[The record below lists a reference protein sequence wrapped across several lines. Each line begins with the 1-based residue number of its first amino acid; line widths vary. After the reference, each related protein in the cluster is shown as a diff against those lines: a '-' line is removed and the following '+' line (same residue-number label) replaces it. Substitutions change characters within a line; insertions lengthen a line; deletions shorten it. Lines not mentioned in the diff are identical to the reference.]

1 MKTRLR
7 HKVIKVLLNP
17 WFRLYFYVV
26 YRFKATPF
34 SSQHKGPYL
43 IVGNHAQVFD
53 PFFMSLSFKEHI
65 YFVASDMI
73 FLHPLFGKLIRFL
86 VQPIPKT
93 KYRSDIE
100 TIRDMKRIVK
110 SGGSIGVF
118 PSGNSAYSGA
128 MLPMDEAIAK
138 LAKLLKI
145 PLLIYRIEGNYLA
158 HPRWAKTPRKGKVTG
173 YVHDMILPDQLKAMS
188 VEALHQRIVTGL
200 DVNDF
205 EIMKGLAYKGKNKAL
220 FIENSFYMCP
230 VCEAFVSLHSEGDTV
245 TCSQCDFNAIA
256 QDDGT
261 FTQGE
266 KTFYPIPWFQSQQ
279 RILKTKL
286 KTLKDEDSVFQD
298 TNETIFEVIRATKKI
313 RLGTGTLRLTK
324 HSLEIICEKGHEV
337 FDVRK
342 LSVSVQQK
350 NKLIIHDT
358 SSRRTFYFHHGARRN
373 AIKYEHA
380 IKIIKGDESHV

>member
-1 MKTRLR
+1 MKARFR
-7 HKVIKVLLNP
+7 HKVIKVLLGP
-17 WFRLYFYVV
+17 WFRLYFFIV
-26 YRFKATPF
+26 YRFKAQPF
-34 SSQHKGPYL
+34 TSKHKGPYL

-73 FLHPLFGKLIRFL
+73 FLHPIFGKLIKYL

-118 PSGNSAYSGA
+118 PSGNSAYSGE
-128 MLPMDEAIAK
+128 MLPMDDAIAK

-158 HPRWAKTPRKGKVTG
+158 HPRWAKNPRKGNVTG
-173 YVHDMILPDQLKAMS
+173 FVHEMILPDELKAMS
-188 VEALHQRIVTGL
+188 VEALHKRIVTGL

-205 EIMKGLAYKGKNKAL
+205 ELMKDVAFKGKNKAL
-220 FIENSFYMCP
+220 YIENSFYMCP
-230 VCEAFVSLHSEGDTV
+230 ACEAFESLDSLGDTV
-245 TCSQCDFNAIA
+245 RCRQCDFHAVA
-256 QDDGT
+256 QDDGS
-261 FTQGE
+261 FAYGD
-266 KTFYPIPWFQSQQ
+266 KRVYPIPWFQTQQ
-279 RILKTKL
+279 RVLNDRLKTIK
-286 KTLKDEDSVFQD
+286 EDDIVFED

-313 RLGTGTLRLTK
+313 PLGTGTLRLSK
-324 HSLEIICEKGHEV
+324 HTLDIIYDGGHEILEV
-337 FDVRK
+337 PK
-342 LSVSVQQK
+342 LAVSVRQK
-350 NKLIIHDT
+350 NKLIIHDA
-358 SSRRTFYFHHGARRN
+358 SSRRTFYFLHGARRN

-380 IKIIKGDESHV
+380 IQAIKGENSHV